1 MTTSGHNHQLHS
13 IVQRIEQ
20 LEAAKA
26 DTTKAINHTY
36 AAAKADGYDVRAL
49 RAVVRMRTWDRKE
62 LADHEAKVD
71 AYTDALF
78 AFEHTPLGR
87 AMAPPVVGPAED
99 AKRAGG

>member
-1 MTTSGHNHQLHS
+1 MTSGHNHQLHS

-26 DTTKAINHTY
+26 DTVKAINHTY
-36 AAAKADGYDVRAL
+36 AAAKADGYDIRAL
-49 RAVVRMRTWDRKE
+49 RAVIRLRAWDRKE

-87 AMAPPVVGPAED
+87 AMSPPAVGPAED